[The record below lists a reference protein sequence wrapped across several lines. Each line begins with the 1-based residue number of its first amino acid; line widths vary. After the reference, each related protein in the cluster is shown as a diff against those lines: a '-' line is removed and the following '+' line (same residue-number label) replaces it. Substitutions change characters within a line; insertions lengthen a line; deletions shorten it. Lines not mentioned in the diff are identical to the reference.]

1 MLKVTDT
8 LKAVPNSGSASEAPR
23 SDAFSVDELDHLV
36 TWTLVRA
43 ARRVERMLVDLF
55 AAHSLTPVQFG
66 VLAHLS
72 TGARFTQS
80 QLARA
85 VLIRPQSMNTVVAE
99 MTDRGLLERVGAG
112 GRGRPTPVRLT
123 CAGSDVFRAILPS
136 VRWANEPA
144 RLGLDARRAARL
156 NQLLHNVLE
165 SDLPTEFEVDFR
177 TPRMPG

>member
-1 MLKVTDT
+1 MSD
-8 LKAVPNSGSASEAPR
+8 SESASEAAP
-23 SDAFSVDELDHLV
+23 SEVFSIDDLDRFV

-66 VLAHLS
+66 VLAHLG
-72 TGARFTQS
+72 TGAEFTQS

-85 VLIRPQSMNTVVAE
+85 VLIRPQSMSTVIAE
-99 MTDRGLLERVGAG
+99 MAARGLLERDGSG

-123 CAGSDVFRAILPS
+123 PAGSDVLTAILPS
-136 VRWANEPA
+136 VRWANEPE

-156 NQLLHNVLE
+156 NQILHNVLD

-177 TPRMPG
+177 TPRMSQ